1 MGQELRGR
9 IQGRRMAASN
19 LNQSVGAVFFARSTQ
34 RFLFLMR
41 SGDRYN
47 NTWAFVGGK
56 VEDGEDIMTGL
67 RREIVEEMG
76 YLPSVDRYVPIE
88 KFTNDR
94 KGFEYHTYV
103 AVVDEEFIPTLNDEH
118 SGYAWTSIDAWPKP
132 LHPGVFG
139 TLKTGEIAAK
149 IRTIIDIF

>member
-1 MGQELRGR
+1 
-9 IQGRRMAASN
+9 MAASN
-19 LNQSVGAVFFARSTQ
+19 LNKSVGAVFFARSTQ
-34 RFLFLMR
+34 RFLFLLR

-56 VEDGEDIMTGL
+56 VEDGEDIMAGL
-67 RREIVEEMG
+67 RREIMEEIG
-76 YLPSVDRYVPIE
+76 YIPEIDRYIPIE
-88 KFTNDR
+88 KFTNIK

-103 AVVDEEFIPTLNDEH
+103 AIVDNEFLPLLNQEH
-118 SGYAWTSIDAWPKP
+118 SGYAWTGIDAWPKP

-139 TLKTGEIAAK
+139 TLKTDEILGK